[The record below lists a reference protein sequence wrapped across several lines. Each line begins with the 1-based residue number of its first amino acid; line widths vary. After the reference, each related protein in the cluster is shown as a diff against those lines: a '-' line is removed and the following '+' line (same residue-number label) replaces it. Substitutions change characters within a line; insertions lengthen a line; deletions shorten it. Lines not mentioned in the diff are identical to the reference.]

1 MRILRFVFIYLTLL
15 LSIIA
20 ISGELLRRLG
30 TGYGSLDNYKFIF
43 KSKIERHRNGLHY
56 PLQVEIDLR
65 REANHRKAE
74 VGNTY
79 LAVRLELAVGRL
91 DYSVADS
98 SHRGFERGIRAVE
111 IGKGNVLGVDLGRAG
126 HAVKSLNKSR
136 LCQRGIGAELSLGS
150 AGHVALSVH
159 KLDCIVIFRIGR
171 DIRKREVCIG
181 QSVKDSV
188 GDMSVTRCG
197 RQSYYRVY
205 LLAYSDYMFLRFGAE
220 RRISV
225 YLFRLQVNDNNRLI
239 HAEKHLP
246 VAYEHIKDKRE
257 IAVELC
263 F

>member
-20 ISGELLRRLG
+20 ISSELLRRLG

-98 SHRGFERGIRAVE
+98 PHRGFERGIRAVE
-111 IGKGNVLGVDLGRAG
+111 IGKRKIVGIDLGRAC
-126 HAVKSLNKSR
+126 HAVKRLNKSR
-136 LCQRGIGAELSLGS
+136 LCQRGIGAELRLGS
-150 AGHVALSVH
+150 ARHVAFSESDATSANGKFASGRASRILSAIC
-159 KLDCIVIFRIGR
+159 L
-171 DIRKREVCIG
+171 
-181 QSVKDSV
+181 
-188 GDMSVTRCG
+188 
-197 RQSYYRVY
+197 
-205 LLAYSDYMFLRFGAE
+205 
-220 RRISV
+220 
-225 YLFRLQVNDNNRLI
+225 
-239 HAEKHLP
+239 
-246 VAYEHIKDKRE
+246 
-257 IAVELC
+257 
-263 F
+263 